1 MKTHYPQ
8 FTVRILVSA
17 LWCLFI
23 AQGCSTYKSPA
34 VPLDQFQAE
43 SPPRMTEFIL
53 GPGDKLDISVYN
65 NDDLK
70 TSAQIDLSGKFI
82 FPLVGDVQA
91 AGLSIFQ
98 LRDKIRDGLKKYI
111 IDPQVTI
118 GISTSQSQ
126 KVIVLGE
133 VKSPGYFQADSGM
146 TALEAVSRAG
156 GISVDGKMESVLL
169 IRGGLE
175 KPQLTVLNLERTLK
189 EADLSQN
196 VSLQRGDILYVP
208 RTFISDVDRFFGHVS
223 TILTPFV
230 QLETGIFLYKNLT
243 QGKGTTAVA
252 P

>member
-1 MKTHYPQ
+1 MVAVVAVGT
-8 FTVRILVSA
+8 FLLLV
-17 LWCLFI
+17 
-23 AQGCSTYKSPA
+23 QGCSTTSSNV

-43 SPPRMTEFIL
+43 TPPLVTEFIL
-53 GPGDKLDISVYN
+53 GVGDKIDISVYD
-65 NDDLK
+65 NDELK
-70 TSAQIDLSGKFI
+70 AGAQIGLSGKFM

-111 IDPQVTI
+111 IDPQVTV
-118 GISTSQSQ
+118 SVSSSQSQ

-133 VKSPGYFQADSGM
+133 VKNPGFFQADSGI

-156 GISVDGKMESVLL
+156 GISVDGKMDSVLL

-196 VSLQRGDILYVP
+196 VSLQRGDILYIP

-223 TILTPFV
+223 TILTPIV

-243 QGKGTTAVA
+243 QGTGNTAVA